1 MIETQSVSLR
11 IGTPESIGTKI
22 KKRRKT
28 REIKK
33 RRKIKSIRKT
43 KRRINIRLV
52 ESGADLASAMTIEMR
67 IETNLIAGIIK
78 KEEVVI
84 DGGMIGPNKTPM
96 KIASGIVITGKIGM
110 RIMKIED
117 VAVVE

>member
-1 MIETQSVSLR
+1 MIETRSLSLR

-28 REIKK
+28 REIRK

-52 ESGADLASAMTIEMR
+52 ESGVDLASAMTIEMR
-67 IETNLIAGIIK
+67 TETSLIAGIIK

-96 KIASGIVITGKIGM
+96 KIALGIVITGKIEM
-110 RIMKIED
+110 IMKIED